1 MAIDSSSR
9 TAADI
14 DVPDFLKPDYVPA
27 KPAAPDVPTTRPAP
41 RTTQS
46 AALVAARATG
56 RGLGH
61 TARAAG
67 TGGGWLGRGLHGTTR
82 AGWRYV
88 RATDRVESVEPRSN
102 ADWDKIR
109 EERHRRWITAAGTAG
124 GGVVLTVAASLG
136 LVLGVGMPAGE
147 AFLAAPAAETAIAGA
162 VVTGYGR
169 RINIRRALEAAPVA
183 TAIGPGPEPEVD
195 DGEPFPLA
203 WCKDGEQVRTC
214 IQRALKA
221 EGIGARQINV
231 LGYRGWG
238 WEIAL
243 ELKGATPGKVMAAS
257 DQIEGHLALPDGGF
271 MPEPDS
277 RDKSRVTVRLVASN
291 PFADMPKPA
300 VRPPNSLSVHDV
312 VHMGRTMDG
321 STLELS
327 LDGFCALI
335 IGAMGAGKSLGALR
349 TINEALTA
357 CRDAVVWDLDPI
369 KGGLSEFGDLMARR
383 ARGPEEC
390 EEALDEALTYVSAR
404 GKLMHTLGMGD
415 RWHATP
421 EHPNLYINIDEFIQ
435 LSAKGKD
442 AAIKILR
449 TGRQYGIYLI
459 MAGQEATADA
469 LGDAIA
475 AIVAYRILMACRF
488 EDVKIAFGV
497 GAGALGWRPDRM
509 KPAVG
514 PVANDAGQAMI
525 MGGALTRAIRH
536 QFNQYTRPQ
545 ITAALPER
553 LKAGRPR
560 MDADTLIGSGANL
573 STSGRGDLIADRLD
587 ALASQGGVD
596 DARLVAILL
605 REFELG
611 AADFLPTSETLLP
624 ALHNSGYGEMDSER
638 LGRILRKHAPGV
650 TASRDTEA
658 NGRLRGWER
667 SAVEQAAAGL
677 MDPAGTRSQAG

>member
-1 MAIDSSSR
+1 MAIDQLPA
-9 TAADI
+9 TAVEVVADVSASAAPSPYI
-14 DVPDFLKPDYVPA
+14 ASGFTPD
-27 KPAAPDVPTTRPAP
+27 KPASA
-41 RTTQS
+41 RTGS
-46 AALVAARATG
+46 AAMVAARATG
-56 RGLGH
+56 RGLGTTTRH
-61 TARAAG
+61 LATGTAG
-67 TGGGWLGRGLHGTTR
+67 TGR
-82 AGWRYV
+82 AGWRYL
-88 RATDRVESVEPRSN
+88 RATDRVESIEPSSPS
-102 ADWDKIR
+102 DWHHIK
-109 EERHRRWITAAGTAG
+109 EERRKRWITAAATVG
-124 GGVVLTVAASLG
+124 GGVAVSVGAWIGMVAG
-136 LVLGVGMPAGE
+136 LS
-147 AFLAAPAAETAIAGA
+147 FTAIPG
-162 VVTGYGR
+162 
-169 RINIRRALEAAPVA
+169 LEAAASTEGAAAVVA
-183 TAIGPGPEPEVD
+183 TALYGRALNRRAAAELEAADTPEAIGPGEPGD

-203 WCKDGEQVRTC
+203 WCKDGESVAVC
-214 IQRALKA
+214 LKRALAA
-221 EGIGARQINV
+221 EGIGTRQITV

-238 WEIAL
+238 WELAI

-291 PFADMPKPA
+291 PFANMSRPA
-300 VRPPNSLSVHDV
+300 VHAPNALSVHDTV
-312 VHMGRTMDG
+312 VMGRTMDG
-321 STLELS
+321 SNLALS
-327 LDGFCALI
+327 LDGFCALV

-369 KGGLSEFGDLMARR
+369 KGGLAEFGDLMAKR
-383 ARGPEEC
+383 ARGPQEC
-390 EEALDEALTYVSAR
+390 EEALEEALSYVTAR
-404 GKLMHTLGMGD
+404 STLMPALGMGD

-442 AAIKILR
+442 SAIKILR

-525 MGGALTRAIRH
+525 IGGPLVRAIRH
-536 QFNQYTRPQ
+536 QFNQYSREQ
-545 ITAALPER
+545 ITAAAPDR

-560 MDADTLIGSGANL
+560 MDADTLMKAGVRTGQVAGL
-573 STSGRGDLIADRLD
+573 ADRLD
-587 ALASQGGVD
+587 ALATQGGME
-596 DARLVAILL
+596 DAALVAVLV
-605 REFELG
+605 REFELSG
-611 AADFLPTSETLLP
+611 EGFLPTATVLLP
-624 ALHNSGYGEMDSER
+624 ALHNTGWAGDAEV
-638 LGRILRKHAPGV
+638 LGRTLRKHAPGV
-650 TASRDTEA
+650 TTTRDNTA
-658 NGRLRGWER
+658 DGKPRGWTR
-667 SAVEQAAAGL
+667 DAIEQAAAGL
-677 MDPAGTRSQAG
+677 LDPVQARSQAG